1 MSAEKLEVRRSKNWH
16 FMLYMVR
23 LDAQKDINIANKNY
37 KFSMILSIFNAILT
51 IFYNKSGLVV
61 HFYL

>member
-1 MSAEKLEVRRSKNWH
+1 ML
-16 FMLYMVR
+16 FMIR
-23 LDAQKDINIANKNY
+23 LDAQHDINIANKNY

-61 HFYL
+61 HIYH

>member
-1 MSAEKLEVRRSKNWH
+1 
-16 FMLYMVR
+16 MLCMVR